1 MSDQQ
6 YDNELR
12 GSLFKNDRK
21 EKETH
26 PDYTGTCQIQG
37 VEYYMNAWVKEAK
50 SGKKY
55 FSFSFKAKD
64 APVQTANTVTIT
76 DEIDDDLPF

>member
-1 MSDQQ
+1 MSE

-12 GSLFKNDRK
+12 GSLFRNDRK
-21 EKETH
+21 EKDTH

-37 VEYYMNAWVKEAK
+37 VEYYMNAWVKESKA
-50 SGKKY
+50 GKKY

-64 APVQTANTVTIT
+64 APVQTANTVVIT
-76 DEIDDDLPF
+76 DDDDGDSLPF

>member
-1 MSDQQ
+1 MSE

-12 GSLFKNDRK
+12 GSLFRNDRK
-21 EKETH
+21 EKDTH

-37 VEYYMNAWVKEAK
+37 VEYYMNAWVKESKA
-50 SGKKY
+50 GKKY

-64 APVQTANTVTIT
+64 APVQTANTVVIT
-76 DEIDDDLPF
+76 DDDEDSLPF